1 VGVLAAPGSGRR
13 PLRVRG
19 DRDPDR
25 ASEEED
31 GRMRGEELI
40 PDVFR
45 EGIPGWEELEPQ
57 IREWLEAGLDL
68 EAIRERIFD
77 HIMLH
82 LEDEDAEDADLKAME
97 MAFEATSGLIANLPV
112 SEENLERLLD
122 YIRGYHDWW
131 AYQRLLSD
139 FLPLM
144 TEEQMRDALD
154 RAGRVFIPEV
164 IREWERNVRKEQA
177 RRRRRA

>member
-1 VGVLAAPGSGRR
+1 
-13 PLRVRG
+13 
-19 DRDPDR
+19 
-25 ASEEED
+25 
-31 GRMRGEELI
+31 
-40 PDVFR
+40 
-45 EGIPGWEELEPQ
+45 
-57 IREWLEAGLDL
+57 
-68 EAIRERIFD
+68 
-77 HIMLH
+77 
-82 LEDEDAEDADLKAME
+82 ME
-97 MAFEATSGLIANLPV
+97 VAFEATSGLIANLPV

-164 IREWERNVRKEQA
+164 VREWERNVRKEQA